1 MAILTPLSI
10 DEARVL
16 GNHYGLEVDDVRGIR
31 TGSVNSNFELATHS
45 GRVFLR
51 IYEEQTADAAAREAA
66 LLTYLA
72 GAGVPT
78 PEPLRRVDG
87 SGFISISSG
96 KPVSLFPFRD
106 GEMVCQ
112 KSVTETKTHAV
123 GVALG
128 HIHHAGSVL
137 GAARL
142 GGLAGESRFGR
153 EALRARLVRI
163 GEMTTDRE
171 ILQVRD
177 ELERFLREPCDEP
190 QALGLIHGDVFRDNV
205 LWQNDRIAAVL
216 DFESASIGSLAFD
229 LIVTVLAWCFA
240 SELQQPLA
248 RALVAGYRESAP
260 LDRGLT
266 SELFDAGRFACARFT
281 TTRITDFELRPR
293 GATVYKDFRRWK
305 RRMEQ
310 LEALG
315 PGGLSTMLDLA

>member
-1 MAILTPLSI
+1 M
-10 DEARVL
+10 
-16 GNHYGLEVDDVRGIR
+16 
-31 TGSVNSNFELATHS
+31 
-45 GRVFLR
+45 
-51 IYEEQTADAAAREAA
+51 
-66 LLTYLA
+66 
-72 GAGVPT
+72 
-78 PEPLRRVDG
+78 RRVDG
-87 SGFISISSG
+87 SGFISVSSG
-96 KPVSLFPFRD
+96 KPVALFPFRD
-106 GEMVCQ
+106 GDMVCQ
-112 KSVTETKTHAV
+112 KSVTEAKTHAV

-142 GGLAGESRFGR
+142 GELAGESRFGR
-153 EALRARLVRI
+153 EALRARLVRV
-163 GEMTTDRE
+163 GETTTDPE

-177 ELERFLREPCDEP
+177 ELERFLREPYDEP
-190 QALGLIHGDVFRDNV
+190 RVIGLIHGDVFRDNV
-205 LWQNDRIAAVL
+205 LWQNARIAAVL

-229 LIVTVLAWCFA
+229 LMVTVLAWCFA

-260 LDRGLT
+260 LDRALAN
-266 SELFDAGRFACARFT
+266 ELFDAGRFACARFT

-315 PGGLSTMLDLA
+315 PVGLSALLDLT